1 MRMMIAGDGH
11 AACRIGLLCRVGA
24 GPFEGGDQGPLQAPV
39 SSRRTD
45 LAGRLLRLETSC
57 LPPRAPDWRRR
68 GVRGLRVLPRGD
80 CVHVGLQPHRPGD
93 EAVMPGARRM
103 GRFDD
108 AWLHRCVHGH
118 RSLRPAHGR
127 AAAVRLPGSAPLRS
141 GAAQAGDGLVHAT
154 RHRCLAL
161 VRVQEC
167 AASCRCCLPI
177 HRLLSAIARGAGSAI
192 GRHQCRRPV
201 CSRPCANGHRSCC
214 PQSDGRRRLAS

>member
-1 MRMMIAGDGH
+1 VFMRMMIAGDGH

-24 GPFEGGDQGPLQAPV
+24 GPFEGGDQGALQAPV

-68 GVRGLRVLPRGD
+68 RVRGLRVLPRGD

-93 EAVMPGARRM
+93 EAVMPCARRM

-108 AWLHRCVHGH
+108 AWLHRCVRGH

-127 AAAVRLPGSAPLRS
+127 AAAVRLPGSAPLT
-141 GAAQAGDGLVHAT
+141 VW
-154 RHRCLAL
+154 
-161 VRVQEC
+161 
-167 AASCRCCLPI
+167 
-177 HRLLSAIARGAGSAI
+177 RGAS
-192 GRHQCRRPV
+192 
-201 CSRPCANGHRSCC
+201 
-214 PQSDGRRRLAS
+214 RRRLGSRHPASLPSPGSGAGVRGFMSVWLTDP